1 MHSSWQCLLD
11 FHSRDGGCYFYMIV
25 MEKVLIKRL
34 TSEQVLVGVAMKST
48 PRRGSMKYPILA

>member
-34 TSEQVLVGVAMKST
+34 ISEQVLVGVAMKST
-48 PRRGSMKYPILA
+48 PRSMKYPILA